1 MRTAIGAV
9 PSLIPMTL
17 LQDTTLGIDFGTS
30 NSAMAVRQGAG
41 LARMIALEGDA
52 HTLPTALFFNA
63 EDHRTHFGRDA
74 VAHYLSG
81 VEGRLM
87 RSLKSL
93 LGSSLLQDK
102 TAVHGKMVS
111 YQDIISL
118 FLRML
123 AQKARDE
130 LGGMPAR
137 VVMGRPVHFV
147 DGDAERDQQAE
158 DALRQAALDAGFA
171 EVSFQ
176 LEPIAAAL
184 DYEQRIAHESLVL
197 VVDIGGGTSDFT
209 VVRLGPDRIARA
221 ERSSD
226 VLATTGVHVG
236 GTDFDRRLSLD
247 LLMPLLGF
255 RHTGPSGREVPSR
268 VFFDLSTWHLIQWLY
283 APRALRDAQNL
294 RTDYA
299 DARLHARLLHVLQ
312 ERLGHRMANTVE
324 QAKIAASLADAEAAM
339 PLDWIEAGL
348 AAAVTPDGL
357 AGSLQQ
363 PLEQV
368 VACARECVQL
378 AGLDGAG
385 GRQLEAI
392 YLTGGSS
399 ALRPLR
405 HALKGA
411 FPAIPQVEGDLFGGV
426 AAGLAVSG

>member
-1 MRTAIGAV
+1 M
-9 PSLIPMTL
+9 PL
-17 LQDTTLGIDFGTS
+17 LKDTTLGIDFGTS

-41 LARMIALEGDA
+41 PARMIALEGGA

-63 EDHRTHFGRDA
+63 DDHRTHFGRDA
-74 VAHYLSG
+74 VGQYLAG
-81 VEGRLM
+81 TEGRLM

-93 LGSSLLQDK
+93 LGSALLQDK
-102 TAVHGKMVS
+102 TAVHNTMVS

-123 AQKARDE
+123 SKKAHDE

-147 DGDAERDQQAE
+147 DGDAGRDQQAE

-171 EVSFQ
+171 QVSFQ

-184 DYEQRIAHESLVL
+184 DHEQRIAHESLVL

-209 VVRLGPDRIARA
+209 VVRLGPGRRARTDRA
-221 ERSSD
+221 SD
-226 VLATTGVHVG
+226 VLATTGVHLG
-236 GTDFDRRLSLD
+236 GTDFDRRLSLE

-255 RHTGPSGREVPSR
+255 RHTGPTGREVPSR

-283 APRALRDAQNL
+283 SPRALRDAQNL
-294 RTDYA
+294 RTDYS
-299 DARLHARLLHVLQ
+299 DARLHARLMRVLH
-312 ERLGHRMANTVE
+312 ERLGHRMADTVE
-324 QAKIAASLADAEAAM
+324 QAKITASLADADAPM

-348 AAAVTPDGL
+348 GAVVTTQGL
-357 AGSLQQ
+357 AQFLAQ
-363 PLEQV
+363 PLAQV
-368 VACARECVQL
+368 VACAQECVQL
-378 AGLDGAG
+378 AGLGVQGLD
-385 GRQLEAI
+385 AI

-405 HALKGA
+405 QALQAA
-411 FPAIPQVEGDLFGGV
+411 FPDTPQVEGDLFGGV
-426 AAGLAVSG
+426 AAGLAVSGR